1 MGKDAISQIVI
12 PFGRQNKRQLLH
24 RITIGNGYINLQY
37 LIYTTIIYILID
49 INNLFLIIFQMT
61 FSVSKEKFDNFVFTE
76 ENEERKR

>member
-1 MGKDAISQIVI
+1 VGKDAISQIVI